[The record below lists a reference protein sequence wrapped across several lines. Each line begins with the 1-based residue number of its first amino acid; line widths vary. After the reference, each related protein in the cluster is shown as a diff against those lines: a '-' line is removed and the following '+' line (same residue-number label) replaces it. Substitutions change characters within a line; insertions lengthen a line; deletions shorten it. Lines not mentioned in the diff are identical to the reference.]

1 MTNKTTIIIG
11 VDEAGRGPLAGPVTV
26 AAVIL
31 KKPAAG
37 LNDSKKLSEKKRFE
51 LEPQIIE
58 NAQAYAVVHVS
69 VETIEEINILQ
80 ASLLGMKQAVE
91 KIKQPFDE
99 ILVDG
104 NKCPEFSLESAQTA
118 RAIIGGDG
126 KIAEIS
132 AASILA
138 KNARDRLMH
147 ELHDEFPQYGF
158 AQHKGYG
165 TKYHLQQLQI
175 HGPCVHHRKT
185 YAPIQKLLQMDLFK

>member
-1 MTNKTTIIIG
+1 MSNFTAG

-31 KKPAAG
+31 KNPIAG

-51 LEPQIIE
+51 LEPLIIE
-58 NAQAYAVVHVS
+58 NALAYAVVHIS

-80 ASLLGMKQAVE
+80 ASLLGMQQAVAALD
-91 KIKQPFDE
+91 IIPDE

-104 NKCPEFSLESAQTA
+104 NKCPDFTQPAQ
-118 RAIIGGDG
+118 AIVGGDG

-138 KNARDRLMH
+138 KNSRDRLML
-147 ELHDEFPQYGF
+147 EMAQEFPQYGF
-158 AQHKGYG
+158 ERHKGYG
-165 TKYHLQQLQI
+165 TKYHLEQLKL
-175 HGPCVHHRKT
+175 HGPCKHHRKS
-185 YAPIQKLLQMDLFK
+185 YAPIQKLLQGELFRIQKA

>member
-1 MTNKTTIIIG
+1 MNIIIG

-31 KKPAAG
+31 KKVIKG

-51 LEPQIIE
+51 LEPQIIK
-58 NAQAYAVVHVS
+58 NAIDFAVVHVS
-69 VETIEEINILQ
+69 VATIEQINILQ
-80 ASLLGMKQAVE
+80 ASLLGMQQAV
-91 KIKQPFDE
+91 
-99 ILVDG
+99 
-104 NKCPEFSLESAQTA
+104 
-118 RAIIGGDG
+118 G

-147 ELHDEFPQYGF
+147 ELDEEFPQYGF

-185 YAPIQKLLQMDLFK
+185 YAPIQKLLQMELFK

>member
-1 MTNKTTIIIG
+1 MTKLIAG

-31 KKPAAG
+31 KNSVEG

-51 LEPQIIE
+51 LEPVILE
-58 NAQAYAVVHVS
+58 NALAYAVVHVS

-80 ASLLGMKQAVE
+80 ASLLGMQQAVE
-91 KIKQPFDE
+91 QLAIKADE
-99 ILVDG
+99 VLVDG
-104 NKCPEFSLESAQTA
+104 NKCPEFSQPA

-138 KNARDRLMH
+138 KNARDRLMI
-147 ELHDEFPQYGF
+147 EMAKEFPQYGF
-158 AQHKGYG
+158 EKHKGYG
-165 TKYHLQQLQI
+165 TKFHLEQLKL
-175 HGPCVHHRKT
+175 HGPCKHHRKS
-185 YAPIQKLLQMDLFK
+185 YAPIQKLLQMNLF